1 MMDAARALDPVRMPR
16 RTALRAALAVGVAL
30 AGAGCATSTPV
41 APSAGMAISK
51 TPLIGKFVWRDLMTD
66 DPALVKPF
74 YAGLFGWEYEERFA
88 EGRPYTLV
96 KSGGRYIGGIA
107 KAERQA
113 PGQPNAQWLSFM
125 SVADVDQAQQRTR
138 DAGGKVLR
146 PAFDVPK
153 VGRAAIVLDPQ
164 GAPIGL
170 VRASFGD
177 PADAPQ
183 PSLNSFLWTEAL
195 VPDPRAAAQFYA
207 SLAGFEVIT
216 EKDGARPYLV
226 LRRGRDRAAIMH
238 TPIKGMPPRWLVSV
252 DVADPAA
259 SARRAKQLGGRI
271 LVAPHPDVRDGTVA
285 LIADPT
291 GALLALQKWNH

>member
-1 MMDAARALDPVRMPR
+1 MLDAARAVEPVRMQR

-74 YAGLFGWEYEERFA
+74 YAGLFGWEYEERVA

-96 KSGGRYIGGIA
+96 KSGGRFIGGIA

-164 GAPIGL
+164 GAPLGL

-177 PADAPQ
+177 PADAP
-183 PSLNSFLWTEAL
+183 L
-195 VPDPRAAAQFYA
+195 
-207 SLAGFEVIT
+207 
-216 EKDGARPYLV
+216 
-226 LRRGRDRAAIMH
+226 
-238 TPIKGMPPRWLVSV
+238 IK
-252 DVADPAA
+252 
-259 SARRAKQLGGRI
+259 RI
-271 LVAPHPDVRDGTVA
+271 LVNAYASPFVMPTMMRCRASSTFCMTSGRPDGSACIMAEIRRRRSSTVV
-285 LIADPT
+285 PST
-291 GALLALQKWNH
+291 E